1 VANNYYGMSEGQ
13 NSGWVINVAAYA
25 EWYGLEPKQ
34 ATKELTKACMKLG
47 FSPLSDFKMADGLIL
62 SNISGDILPVY
73 GDGLVSALH
82 EERFANLSI
91 ERVHKKNYN
100 GYKAR
105 IYKSDALKNYID
117 KVLKPDNSKAA

>member
-1 VANNYYGMSEGQ
+1 MANNYYGMSEGQ
-13 NSGWVINVAAYA
+13 NSGWIINVTAYA
-25 EWYGLEPKQ
+25 KWYGLEPKQ

-47 FSPLSDFKMADGLIL
+47 FSLLSDFKMADGLIL

-73 GDGLVSALH
+73 GDGLVSALQKL
-82 EERFANLSI
+82 RFANLSI